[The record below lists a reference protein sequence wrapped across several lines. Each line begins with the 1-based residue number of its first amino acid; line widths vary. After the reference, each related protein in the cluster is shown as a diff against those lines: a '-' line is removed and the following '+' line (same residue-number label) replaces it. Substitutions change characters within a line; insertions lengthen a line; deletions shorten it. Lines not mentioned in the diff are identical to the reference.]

1 MFWKSQ
7 DELDALAQ
15 FRADRRRNEELHQ
28 ELMDFTD
35 IFFDSKDPR
44 QKGLGQTDDQL
55 RQARARSTQ
64 TPDQPLTTT
73 HSTSQGVLF

>member
-1 MFWKSQ
+1 MFWQSQ

-44 QKGLGQTDDQL
+44 QKAWAKQMIKSVKHELDQL
-55 RQARARSTQ
+55 KA
-64 TPDQPLTTT
+64 
-73 HSTSQGVLF
+73 

>member
-1 MFWKSQ
+1 MFWQSQ

-15 FRADRRRNEELHQ
+15 FRTDRRRNEELHQ

-44 QKGLGQTDDQL
+44 QKAWAKQMIKSVKHELDQL
-55 RQARARSTQ
+55 KA
-64 TPDQPLTTT
+64 
-73 HSTSQGVLF
+73 

>member
-1 MFWKSQ
+1 MFWQSQ
-7 DELDALAQ
+7 NELDALAQ

-44 QKGLGQTDDQL
+44 QKAWAKQMINSVKHELDQL
-55 RQARARSTQ
+55 KA
-64 TPDQPLTTT
+64 
-73 HSTSQGVLF
+73 

>member
-1 MFWKSQ
+1 MFWQSQ

-35 IFFDSKDPR
+35 IFFDTKDPR
-44 QKGLGQTDDQL
+44 QKAWAKQMINSVKHELDQL
-55 RQARARSTQ
+55 KA
-64 TPDQPLTTT
+64 
-73 HSTSQGVLF
+73 

>member
-1 MFWKSQ
+1 MFWQSQ

-44 QKGLGQTDDQL
+44 QKAWAKQMINSVKHELDQL
-55 RQARARSTQ
+55 KA
-64 TPDQPLTTT
+64 
-73 HSTSQGVLF
+73 

>member
-1 MFWKSQ
+1 MFWQTQ

-35 IFFDSKDPR
+35 IFFASKDPR
-44 QKGLGQTDDQL
+44 QKAWAKQMINSVKHELDQL
-55 RQARARSTQ
+55 KA
-64 TPDQPLTTT
+64 
-73 HSTSQGVLF
+73 